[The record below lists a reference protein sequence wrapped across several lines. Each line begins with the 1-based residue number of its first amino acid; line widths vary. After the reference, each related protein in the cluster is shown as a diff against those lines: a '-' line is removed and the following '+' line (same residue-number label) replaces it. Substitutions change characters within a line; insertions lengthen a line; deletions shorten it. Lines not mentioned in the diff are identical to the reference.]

1 MAQILMR
8 PSTYKRLLFYL
19 PASLVILL
27 LIRAILP
34 PFSSG
39 PSWTAQRQR
48 QRKEVRRR
56 VEAAGG
62 WAMLEQ
68 ECRSLFS
75 NGQTQLSLLVPGF
88 ASNLPPAIASL
99 RAREIKAYAAPDGVP
114 IARLRF
120 FGMQSSGGQ
129 SSPYYGL
136 WVVCAPVSNDYT
148 PKLDFGGRLVTGK
161 ILRITNS
168 VFEVY

>member
-1 MAQILMR
+1 MAPLMMT

-27 LIRAILP
+27 LITTMLP

-39 PSWTAQRQR
+39 PSWTAQRER

-62 WAMLEQ
+62 WGTLEQ

-75 NGQTQLSLLVPGF
+75 NGQFSLPSPRF
-88 ASNLPPAIASL
+88 ASNLPPVIASL

-136 WVVCAPVSNDYT
+136 WVVCAPVPNDYT

-161 ILRITNS
+161 VLRITNS